1 MAAEL
6 GELVLAID
14 AENLR
19 LKKKLK
25 SSEQLTKKSADIMA
39 KSLDKV
45 SSSGEGTS
53 ATMNILEK
61 AAAATGLTWLTQVKS
76 LAELAL
82 GLGKARTLVTA
93 STAAYR
99 TESVAVGQNTAALAA
114 NAAAR
119 AAIPG
124 AAAVG
129 GAAGGQAVGNLAK
142 VGGYGAGGG
151 ILATLLSA
159 PVALSAFVAGIVAVN
174 ANLYGLRDI
183 LGEWGGGIVNR
194 IRGVSGKIEKAEAEM
209 DARFAEATARIS
221 AREKVSAVRRTI
233 EAKTQGLTGGAY
245 VSATADPRTDPR
257 LVRVQAELA
266 DLTEKIRQATEGKA
280 RAAAEAAQQVAKEKA
295 DQIRIT
301 AERKQQAA
309 LTKQQNIAAKA
320 SRIMGGM
327 GSPAEMAAH
336 VERLVRETGRQIT
349 YAAEITKR
357 LTTLGAEKTLA
368 RLGLSPQI
376 VGEKAAGAGGRA
388 MLASGRGLA
397 GMPVPSL
404 GRGGAGGIGGQSIET
419 KKVKAQ
425 ERTAKNTGQMLD
437 IMRQGSGMGA

>member
-119 AAIPG
+119 TAMPAAGVGAGAGVG
-124 AAAVG
+124 AAAAA
-129 GAAGGQAVGNLAK
+129 GAAGGGGFLAAVTSATAGLIALTGGTLAVNTNLFGMRDK
-142 VGGYGAGGG
+142 LGELGGG
-151 ILATLLSA
+151 LINKLQ
-159 PVALSAFVAGIVAVN
+159 
-174 ANLYGLRDI
+174 GLT
-183 LGEWGGGIVNR
+183 
-194 IRGVSGKIEKAEAEM
+194 GKIEKVDTEM
-209 DARFAEATARIS
+209 SARLAAATARIS